1 MSSNLSRSATVGI
14 PIPEA
19 WLIMGFGAI
28 VSAALV
34 LCFPDDLGVK
44 IAAMVIFW
52 LVSVTSVR
60 LDITHPF
67 VWFGGPFLLYSI
79 SGPLLIALDM
89 HPFATWGGFLIRELN
104 FGLAMD
110 LQYWG
115 LVASFMVIGPKRI
128 NLQAALHD
136 PRAADLFRGVLPLL
150 AASILLT
157 AFAVSEILAQGFT
170 QKIDT
175 ILYGSWSTR
184 FSFGQNILCTCL
196 GVYLAKHFI
205 ENRPIRSL
213 ATIAGVIALALI
225 IVLLVGQRDFLFR
238 VLIVSFF
245 AYHIA
250 WRKISLKKMIVLFLI
265 AGASIPILGG
275 LKMMGNAASGSGSY
289 VSVVEN
295 IIDLT
300 KFAENLSLEGES
312 QLGLYGKFLMFLIL
326 SDEFRTAGDNLA
338 MLVTRM
344 PEAIPFQYGYT
355 LINDLLYPLR
365 PGFLQIHTDRSAIMY
380 NAVLFPVTA
389 EKGGGMG
396 FTLVGAGYLNFGI
409 AGAIMIMVTFGAA
422 IRSIYRWAGRSAF
435 GLFFMIGFLPIS
447 FSVARNDLSA
457 PLSVGLKHV
466 LLPLVAM
473 LIIAYMS
480 SRDTKPTRPGEP
492 AP

>member
-1 MSSNLSRSATVGI
+1 
-14 PIPEA
+14 
-19 WLIMGFGAI
+19 MGFGAI
-28 VSAALV
+28 LSGALV
-34 LCFPDDLGVK
+34 LWSPADLGVK
-44 IAAMVIFW
+44 IAAMVFFW
-52 LVSVTSVR
+52 LTSVTSIR
-60 LDITHPF
+60 WDITHPF

-79 SGPLLIALDM
+79 SGPLLIALEM
-89 HPFATWGGFLIRELN
+89 HPLAVWGGFLVSELN

-110 LQYWG
+110 LQFWG
-115 LVASFMVIGPKRI
+115 LVASFMVIGPKRV
-128 NLQAALHD
+128 NLQATLHD
-136 PRAADLFRGVLPLL
+136 PKAAPLFRGVLPLL
-150 AASILLT
+150 AVSILLT
-157 AFAVSEILAQGFT
+157 AFAASEILAQGFI

-196 GVYLAKHFI
+196 GVYLTKHFI
-205 ENRPIRSL
+205 DNRPVRSL

-250 WRKISLKKMIVLFLI
+250 WRKISLKKMTVIFLV

-289 VSVVEN
+289 ISVIEN
-295 IIDLT
+295 IMDLA
-300 KFAENLSLEGES
+300 KFAENPALEGES
-312 QLGLYGKFLMFLIL
+312 QLALYGKFLLFLIL

-380 NAVLFPVTA
+380 NALIFPANT

-409 AGAIMIMVTFGAA
+409 AGAILIMVAFGAA

-435 GLFFMIGFLPIS
+435 GLFFMLGFLPIS

-473 LIIAYMS
+473 LIIAYLFNRNS
-480 SRDTKPTRPGEP
+480 KPARPDEA